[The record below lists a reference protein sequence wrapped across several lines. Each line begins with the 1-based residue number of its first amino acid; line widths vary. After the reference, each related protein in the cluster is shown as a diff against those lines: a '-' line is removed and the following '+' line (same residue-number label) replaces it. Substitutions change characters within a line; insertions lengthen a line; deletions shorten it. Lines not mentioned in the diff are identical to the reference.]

1 MSESVWFLNL
11 RNKKKRK
18 IISVWKGMNIDSK
31 ILGEQLPQ
39 SDSLT
44 ELLKLFTESSNIQ
57 NY

>member
-1 MSESVWFLNL
+1 MSESVWLLNL